1 MIRAHVRDSLRP
13 LSPIQRQ
20 GLAQMPASLEELDK
34 VLEVPGARSA
44 LYRREKIRQE
54 MAALVDIGVLELE
67 RKRGDGTGRGKAK
80 WKRTGLPLPTGL

>member
-1 MIRAHVRDSLRP
+1 MMRARARDALRP

-20 GLAQMPASLEELDK
+20 GLALMPASLDDLDK
-34 VLEVPGARSA
+34 VLDVPGTTSA

-54 MAALVDIGVLELE
+54 MDALVDIGVLELE

-80 WKRTGLPLPTGL
+80 WKRTDLPLPMGV